1 MHPKLRQM
9 CSSSSAA
16 TDSRR
21 PIRSR
26 LAPSEARIGRV
37 FPIETRKISIGS
49 EGESEKTSVRDAALL
64 LSIADICSSEI
75 KSGGLKNI
83 WREDLTLPKFP
94 CIDALD
100 EKSGPTPLAPRKES
114 LTEFLTQTLS
124 QRARAVSVDHTKLQL
139 EIPMERD
146 SAASPPALVS
156 PIPSF
161 ERPVSPPESPH
172 RFNRIPFR
180 SQRLSTKARRD
191 SIEQARG
198 SSPELLPLSEPPS
211 PSTPARC
218 RKPLQSPCRK
228 GVPIKKVYRK
238 KFSWKNLPELEQFLI
253 ANREEYLRHSA
264 LNYTVQQKQ
273 YNNSLTD
280 RLLDL
285 ATENGYVFDVKDFNF
300 VTVRD
305 RIRCYYKSFVQS
317 AKKRGVLMGYAA
329 RKAGLLSDDELD
341 FPVKDVVSP

>member
-1 MHPKLRQM
+1 M
-9 CSSSSAA
+9 CSVSGAA
-16 TDSRR
+16 SDSRQ
-21 PIRSR
+21 PIRSHF
-26 LAPSEARIGRV
+26 AQSESRVARV
-37 FPIETRKISIGS
+37 FPIESRKISIGS
-49 EGESEKTSVRDAALL
+49 EGDEIEKTSVRDAALL
-64 LSIADICSSEI
+64 LSIADICSCEI
-75 KSGGLKNI
+75 KTGGLKNI

-94 CIDALD
+94 CIDEENE
-100 EKSGPTPLAPRKES
+100 EKPPGRIPLAPRKES
-114 LTEFLTQTLS
+114 LTDFLTQTLS
-124 QRARAVSVDHTKLQL
+124 QRARAVSVDQTKLQI
-139 EIPMERD
+139 EIPKEER
-146 SAASPPALVS
+146 ANVASPPALVS

-161 ERPVSPPESPH
+161 ERPISPAESPH

-191 SIEQARG
+191 SMEQSRG
-198 SSPELLPLSEPPS
+198 RSSSPELTPLSGPPS

-218 RKPLQSPCRK
+218 RKPLQPPCRK

-273 YNNSLTD
+273 YNNNLTD

-285 ATENGYVFDVKDFNF
+285 ATEHGYVFDVKDFNF

-329 RKAGLLSDDELD
+329 RKAGLLSDDELEL
-341 FPVKDVVSP
+341 PAKDIVSP

>member
-1 MHPKLRQM
+1 
-9 CSSSSAA
+9 
-16 TDSRR
+16 
-21 PIRSR
+21 
-26 LAPSEARIGRV
+26 V
-37 FPIETRKISIGS
+37 FPIESRKISIGS
-49 EGESEKTSVRDAALL
+49 EGDEIEKTSVRDAALL

-75 KSGGLKNI
+75 KTGGLKNI

-94 CIDALD
+94 CIDESD
-100 EKSGPTPLAPRKES
+100 EKPGHIPLAPRKES
-114 LTEFLTQTLS
+114 LTDFLTQTLS
-124 QRARAVSVDHTKLQL
+124 HRARTVSVDHTKLQI
-139 EIPMERD
+139 EIPKDDRD
-146 SAASPPALVS
+146 HAASPPALVS

-161 ERPVSPPESPH
+161 ERPISPPESPQ
-172 RFNRIPFR
+172 RFNRLPFR

-191 SIEQARG
+191 SIEEARG
-198 SSPELLPLSEPPS
+198 SSSSPELPTLSGPPS

-273 YNNSLTD
+273 YNNNLTD

-285 ATENGYVFDVKDFNF
+285 ATEHGYVFDVKDFNF

-329 RKAGLLSDDELD
+329 RKAGLLSDDELELPMRD
-341 FPVKDVVSP
+341 IVSP